1 MFVQYNITLTPA
13 RSIPSDQWLG
23 IPLNGFVYEQVR
35 RVKPELAQ
43 LLHDDDDKPFS
54 LSFDKAGHSIELTLN
69 TWDADLI
76 AVIPSAFA
84 VDKPGHIHD
93 IDIRV
98 DGIRRVQSLDVKA
111 PVSLSQRK
119 TVQIDFRTPTCF
131 SSQGKT
137 LLLPEARL
145 ILDSIARRT
154 LSETGTDVEQFYRIV
169 EGFTL
174 EAYKLETV
182 MVDFQ
187 RFTKPGFVGW
197 CQFQIEKDLPP
208 DDRKQLLALLRVMPY
223 TGIGYKTTMGMGMV
237 SLDI

>member
-1 MFVQYNITLTPA
+1 VEVTAKIKKSQ
-13 RSIPSDQWLG
+13 
-23 IPLNGFVYEQVR
+23 
-35 RVKPELAQ
+35 LAQ

-54 LSFDKAGHSIELTLN
+54 LSFDKTGRSIELTLN
-69 TWDADLI
+69 TWDPDLI

-93 IDIRV
+93 INIRV
-98 DGIRRVQSLDVKA
+98 DGIRRVRSLDIKA
-111 PVSLSQRK
+111 PVALSKRQ
-119 TVQIDFRTPTCF
+119 TVKIDFRTPTCF

-145 ILDSIARRT
+145 LLDSVARRT
-154 LSETGTDVEQFYRIV
+154 LSETGITDVEQFFRIV

-187 RFTKPGFVGW
+187 RFTKPGFIGW
-197 CQFQIEKDLPP
+197 CQFQIAKDLQPA
-208 DDRKQLLALLRVMPY
+208 DRKQLLALMRIMPY